1 MFEDWDAI
9 DFDFKNQLPLLTSL
23 KANLSWAENSLHNLS
38 NLNTLMLDAY
48 NENIALGGINKN
60 NLKKIKMVNC
70 NGFAGIKY
78 FKNE

>member
-1 MFEDWDAI
+1 
-9 DFDFKNQLPLLTSL
+9 
-23 KANLSWAENSLHNLS
+23 
-38 NLNTLMLDAY
+38 
-48 NENIALGGINKN
+48 LGGINKD